1 MRRSMPLV
9 GAVVVAAV
17 VLVAGASGAS
27 NPASRPARWVITD
40 LGTLGGCCSQAV
52 AINERGQIIGEAD
65 TRAKD
70 EEGDPISHAFLWQ
83 NGKLRDL
90 GTLGAGP
97 SQASAIN
104 DRGQIVGWSDTRPRT
119 RMAIRSVTRRC
130 GRSDTAPDH
139 PWARFWAPTCA
150 RGAQKLVLSR
160 EVELPG
166 VPARAEFDLRP
177 FSRTVIGSVQLL
189 VNGHIVLDLS
199 AKALGVRDMGEY
211 ELGPAE
217 LRHFRLGE
225 NELRV
230 VATKRALPVSA
241 PACNTGSPESVVGL
255 LFGLRGQSI
264 ADLSVS
270 AGKAPIQYVRG
281 SLYQFN
287 GTFTVRNT
295 GPSAAMPDAFEF
307 TIQTTE
313 LQAAFNTLTGPIK
326 ASPPFR
332 NCTTEGDLT
341 YRLTL
346 RCPFTVLPAG
356 EVGTV
361 SISTVVKVPSGES
374 HLQGGSMIAE
384 WAVSEETTKSSYD
397 GTRDPHYDN
406 NKKSETIVLC
416 GPRATN
422 SNCPPAGG

>member
-65 TRAKD
+65 TRANY

-150 RGAQKLVLSR
+150 RGRRSS
-160 EVELPG
+160 
-166 VPARAEFDLRP
+166 
-177 FSRTVIGSVQLL
+177 FSRGRWS
-189 VNGHIVLDLS
+189 S
-199 AKALGVRDMGEY
+199 
-211 ELGPAE
+211 PAS
-217 LRHFRLGE
+217 R
-225 NELRV
+225 
-230 VATKRALPVSA
+230 P
-241 PACNTGSPESVVGL
+241 
-255 LFGLRGQSI
+255 
-264 ADLSVS
+264 
-270 AGKAPIQYVRG
+270 
-281 SLYQFN
+281 
-287 GTFTVRNT
+287 
-295 GPSAAMPDAFEF
+295 GPS
-307 TIQTTE
+307 
-313 LQAAFNTLTGPIK
+313 
-326 ASPPFR
+326 
-332 NCTTEGDLT
+332 
-341 YRLTL
+341 
-346 RCPFTVLPAG
+346 
-356 EVGTV
+356 
-361 SISTVVKVPSGES
+361 SISARS
-374 HLQGGSMIAE
+374 
-384 WAVSEETTKSSYD
+384 
-397 GTRDPHYDN
+397 
-406 NKKSETIVLC
+406 
-416 GPRATN
+416 RAR
-422 SNCPPAGG
+422 